1 MKIEKRAVFTVFLSL
16 FIFVSIP
23 ELYSQQEY
31 HPVTLEHLKHSVEY
45 IMKGDYNNAI
55 ISSSY
60 VLRADPNSVVS
71 YTIRA
76 RAYYELNEFDK
87 AIADCNQAIRI
98 DRNNAGAY
106 NIRGNAYGKKGDTK
120 RAISDWQ
127 AAIRINPSLEEAKY
141 NIELSMQM
149 QEN

>member
-1 MKIEKRAVFTVFLSL
+1 MKINKRIVITAIL
-16 FIFVSIP
+16 FIFISIP
-23 ELYSQQEY
+23 SLYSQQEY
-31 HPVTLEHLKHSVEY
+31 HPVTLEHFRRSVEY
-45 IMKGDYNNAI
+45 IMKGDYSNAI

-60 VLRADPNSVVS
+60 VLSRDPNSVIS

-87 AIADCNQAIRI
+87 AIADCNQAIRL

-106 NIRGNAYGKKGDTK
+106 NIRGNSYGKKGDYK

-127 AAIRINPSLEEAKY
+127 AAIRINPNLEEAKF
-141 NIELSMQM
+141 NIDLAMQQ